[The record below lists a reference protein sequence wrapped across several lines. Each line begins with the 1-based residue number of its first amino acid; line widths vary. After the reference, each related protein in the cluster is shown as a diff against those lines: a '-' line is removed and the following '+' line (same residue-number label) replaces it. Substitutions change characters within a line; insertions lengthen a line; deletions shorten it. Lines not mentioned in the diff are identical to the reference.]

1 MTKGLNCALTE
12 PVERDFGGHF
22 ACMEC
27 PNEMVSDM
35 REFFGKF
42 YKR

>member
-1 MTKGLNCALTE
+1 MAEGLEYVLTE
-12 PVERDFGGHF
+12 HVERDFGGHF

-27 PNEMVSDM
+27 PNEMIGDI

-42 YKR
+42 YKQ